1 MMWNGTKSYS
11 QDISKSNR
19 QGIIYFTFVFVLTFF
34 LFKVQNKDLSS
45 TNPILPLISFSL
57 LKVPEKGSM
66 LMQIL

>member
-11 QDISKSNR
+11 QDISKNNR

-45 TNPILPLISFSL
+45 TNPILPLISFSV

>member
-11 QDISKSNR
+11 QDISKNNR

-57 LKVPEKGSM
+57 LKVPEKGSI

>member
-1 MMWNGTKSYS
+1 MWNGTKSYS
-11 QDISKSNR
+11 QGISKNNR

-57 LKVPEKGSM
+57 LKVPEKGSI